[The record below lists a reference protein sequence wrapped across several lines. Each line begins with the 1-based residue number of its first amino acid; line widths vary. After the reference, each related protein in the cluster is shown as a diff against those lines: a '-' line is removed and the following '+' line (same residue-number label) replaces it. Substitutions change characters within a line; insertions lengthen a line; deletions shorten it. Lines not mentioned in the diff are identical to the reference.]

1 MHQYVMFLVQRLGL
15 NVEELVFA
23 YACVERALF
32 LHGTVLRRYSVRSLM
47 LGACVIARKV
57 TRDHHV
63 SLGVCFYQLCDV
75 LDALEFEV
83 LKLIERQMLEVLGW
97 RLPMGVVLQTYA
109 DALFG
114 AASEALGA
122 VPLDAPQVLP
132 VWEAPQTPATVA
144 DAMEM
149 QEDDA
154 PMAEPMHEP
163 PPAEAHEGGVLGD
176 GAGIAAVGDG
186 IMSLALHAGG
196 A

>member
-1 MHQYVMFLVQRLGL
+1 MG
-15 NVEELVFA
+15 EWD
-23 YACVERALF
+23 
-32 LHGTVLRRYSVRSLM
+32 RR
-47 LGACVIARKV
+47 RK
-57 TRDHHV
+57 
-63 SLGVCFYQLCDV
+63 GV
-75 LDALEFEV
+75 
-83 LKLIERQMLEVLGW
+83 
-97 RLPMGVVLQTYA
+97 
-109 DALFG
+109 G
-114 AASEALGA
+114 AASEALGS